1 MKTKKIISILI
12 PIIVLGIGCQKRFIR
27 GVSSFRA
34 RSASTWGVD
43 SRRTGYSG
51 MEVNPPFRL
60 AWTYKA
66 SGAVGKAIVAV
77 DSFLVF
83 GTKAGE
89 IHVLMMK
96 TGKSLKNLKVEK
108 KVEVTCL
115 AVEDRLIACQRW
127 QQPSIRCFSFST
139 GKIVWEEHLGPIVGE
154 PLLDDGHIIGGT
166 ERGEIFSMDSQ
177 SGSVD
182 WKTSLGKPVVG
193 SVAKSGDIV
202 VCATEGGKVCA
213 LSSRSG
219 SLEWQRRI
227 SGSFT
232 ATPVLSDGRVFIG
245 TTEGHFYGLA
255 MEDGSINWDRILE
268 GGVYLTAAVAKG
280 FVFIGT
286 TQGLLYCLDANDGS
300 ECWRFETGSVVGTS
314 PVISGR
320 CVYFGSLDRTLY
332 ALDRFTG
339 EEAWQFK
346 AKGRIRTSPLIWNNT
361 LIIASEDR
369 YVYGFVEDK

>member
-1 MKTKKIISILI
+1 MRTKKIIGVLI
-12 PIIVLGIGCQKRFIR
+12 PALLLGIGCQKHFIR
-27 GVSSFRA
+27 GVASFRV

-51 MEVNPPFRL
+51 MEVNPPFKL

-66 SGAVGKAIVAV
+66 SGAVGEAIVAV
-77 DSFLVF
+77 DSFFVF

-89 IHVLMMK
+89 IHVLMLK

-115 AVEDRLIACQRW
+115 AEGDRLIAFLRW

-154 PLLDDGHIIGGT
+154 PLLADGHIIGGT
-166 ERGEIFSMDSQ
+166 ERGEVFSVVLP
-177 SGSVD
+177 SGRID
-182 WKTSLGKPVVG
+182 WKTSLGKPIIG
-193 SVAKSGDIV
+193 SVAKSGDTV
-202 VCATEGGKVCA
+202 VCVTEGGKVCA

-255 MEDGSINWDRILE
+255 MEDGSIVWDRMLE
-268 GGVYLTAAVAKG
+268 GGVYQTAAVAEG

-286 TQGLLYCLDANDGS
+286 TQGLLYCLNAQDGS

-320 CVYFGSLDRTLY
+320 WVYFGSLDRALY

-339 EEAWQFK
+339 KEAWQFK
-346 AKGRIRTSPLIWNNT
+346 VKGRIRTSPLIWNGM

-369 YVYGFVEDK
+369 YVYGFVEDR